1 MCRFRPLALPTPSWH
16 AGSVGN
22 TALHPGVVGWPTR
35 PHRAV
40 IDRYS
45 CDTVP
50 RGASEGALARCDGLL
65 LSSHARLLVVLP
77 LAKLFQETLF
87 FALFLE
93 ATDGAVDRLVLL
105 DANPGH
111 AQYPPPQKNGGAMQR
126 PPKRH
131 TDGPLANRRLA
142 AEA

>member
-1 MCRFRPLALPTPSWH
+1 RFPSSALPTPSWH

-22 TALHPGVVGWPTR
+22 TALHPASWQTR
-35 PHRAV
+35 LHRAV

-87 FALFLE
+87 LALSLE
-93 ATDGAVDRLVLL
+93 ATDGAVDRLVLP

-111 AQYPPPQKNGGAMQR
+111 AQYLPPF
-126 PPKRH
+126 
-131 TDGPLANRRLA
+131 RRTGCDV
-142 AEA
+142 ETPRKTH

>member
-77 LAKLFQETLF
+77 LAELLQETRFL
-87 FALFLE
+87 ALSLE
-93 ATDGAVDRLVLL
+93 ATDGALDRLVLL

-111 AQYPPPQKNGGAMQR
+111 AQYPPPSEERGCDGE
-126 PPKRH
+126 PPRKTR
-131 TDGPLANRRLA
+131 
-142 AEA
+142 